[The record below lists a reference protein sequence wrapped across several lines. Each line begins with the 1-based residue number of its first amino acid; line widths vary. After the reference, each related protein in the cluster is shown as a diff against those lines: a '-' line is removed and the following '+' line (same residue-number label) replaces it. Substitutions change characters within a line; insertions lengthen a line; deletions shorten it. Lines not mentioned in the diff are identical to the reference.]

1 MVAFQ
6 SKYSASLHYKAIF
19 MKRFF
24 LVTILAIF
32 SVFAMQAQ
40 QGPLMI
46 KSGSKGLYL
55 EHKVATKENFYSIGR
70 LYNTPP
76 KELGPYNG
84 LDITKGLSLGQVINI
99 PLSSANF
106 SQTANAGT
114 PVYYLPAAK
123 EGLFRASTNN
133 NNVTVEKLRE
143 WNKLTGDNI
152 PAGANL
158 IVGFLQSAEMKSV
171 AVAVPGKPVVK
182 NVPKPVAEE
191 PVVKKEVVVPPPV
204 KIEETKPVIIEEKK
218 PDPPVVVQPVKQ
230 VEKPA
235 VKEEPKYE
243 PPVVPQPKAEIVK
256 GTGYFKS
263 GYELQIKRQPAAKE
277 LVTGAGIFKT
287 TSGWSDGKYYLLI
300 DNVPSG
306 TIVKIS
312 NPTNNKIIYA
322 KVLGE
327 MAGIRQNSGL
337 DIRISNAA
345 AAALEIPE
353 QDKFIVKVNYVP

>member
-24 LVTILAIF
+24 LVTILTIF
-32 SVFAMQAQ
+32 SVFAIQAQ

-46 KSGSKGLYL
+46 KNGSKGLYL
-55 EHKVATKENFYSIGR
+55 EHKVAAKENFYSIGR

-106 SQTANAGT
+106 SQTANLGA

-152 PAGANL
+152 PAGAKL

-171 AVAVPGKPVVK
+171 AVAVPEKPIVK
-182 NVPKPVAEE
+182 DVPKPVEE
-191 PVVKKEVVVPPPV
+191 QPVVKKEVVVPPPP
-204 KIEETKPVIIEEKK
+204 KAEEKTPVIIEEKK

-230 VEKPA
+230 VEKPV

-243 PPVVPQPKAEIVK
+243 SPVVQQPKAEIVK
-256 GTGYFKS
+256 GTGYFKA
-263 GYELQIKRQPAAKE
+263 GFEQQIKKQPAAKE

-353 QDKFIVKVNYVP
+353 QDKFIVKVNY

>member
-1 MVAFQ
+1 
-6 SKYSASLHYKAIF
+6 

-24 LVTILAIF
+24 FVTILVIF

-55 EHKVATKENFYSIGR
+55 EHKVAAKENFYSIGR

-99 PLSSANF
+99 PLSSVNF
-106 SQTANAGT
+106 SQTTKAGV

-123 EGLFRASTNN
+123 EGLFKASTNN
-133 NNVTVEKLRE
+133 NNVPVEKLRE
-143 WNKLTGDNI
+143 WNNLTGDNI
-152 PAGANL
+152 PAGKKL
-158 IVGFLQSAEMKSV
+158 IVGFLQSAEMRNI
-171 AVAVPGKPVVK
+171 AVLTEKPKVQEA
-182 NVPKPVAEE
+182 PKPVAEP
-191 PVVKKEVVVPPPV
+191 PVVKKEVVVPPSPAKV
-204 KIEETKPVIIEEKK
+204 EEKKPVIEEKK
-218 PDPPVVVQPVKQ
+218 PEPPPLAVQPIKQ
-230 VEKPA
+230 VDKP
-235 VKEEPKYE
+235 VIKEEPKYE
-243 PPVVPQPKAEIVK
+243 PPVVQKPKAEIK
-256 GTGYFKS
+256 GTGYFKQS
-263 GYELQIKRQPAAKE
+263 FEQQIKSKPVSKE
-277 LVTGAGIFKT
+277 QVTSAGVFKT

-312 NPTNNKIIYA
+312 NPTNNKVIYA

-345 AAALEIPE
+345 ASALEIPE
-353 QDKFIVKVNYVP
+353 QDKFIVKVNYAPAP

>member
-1 MVAFQ
+1 
-6 SKYSASLHYKAIF
+6 

>member
-1 MVAFQ
+1 
-6 SKYSASLHYKAIF
+6 

-24 LVTILAIF
+24 LVTILAMF
-32 SVFAMQAQ
+32 SVLGMQAQ

-55 EHKVATKENFYSIGR
+55 EHKVAAKENFYSIGR

-99 PLSSANF
+99 PLAPLNF
-106 SQTANAGT
+106 SQTTNAGV

-133 NNVTVEKLRE
+133 NNVSVDKLRE

-152 PAGANL
+152 PVGTKL
-158 IVGFLQSAEMKSV
+158 IVGYLQSTEMKSV
-171 AVAVPGKPVVK
+171 AATVTEKPK
-182 NVPKPVAEE
+182 AQEVPKPVTEQ

-204 KIEETKPVIIEEKK
+204 KVEEKK
-218 PDPPVVVQPVKQ
+218 PVVEEKKPEPPVAVQPVKQ
-230 VEKPA
+230 VEKPV

-243 PPVVPQPKAEIVK
+243 PPVVQKPKAEIK
-256 GTGYFKS
+256 GTGYFKTS
-263 GYELQIKRQPAAKE
+263 FEQQIKRQPAAKE
-277 LVTGAGIFKT
+277 QVTSAGVFKT

-312 NPTNNKIIYA
+312 NPTNNKVIYA

-327 MAGIRQNSGL
+327 MSGIRQNSGL

-345 AAALEIPE
+345 AAALEIPD
-353 QDKFIVKVNYVP
+353 QDKFIVKVNY

>member
-6 SKYSASLHYKAIF
+6 SKYSASLHSKAIF

-24 LVTILAIF
+24 LITILTMF
-32 SVFAMQAQ
+32 SVFAIWAQ
-40 QGPLMI
+40 EGLLMI
-46 KSGSKGLYL
+46 KNGNKGLYL
-55 EHKVATKENFYSIGR
+55 EHKVAAKENFYSIGR

-76 KELGPYNG
+76 KDLGPYNG

-106 SQTANAGT
+106 SQTVNSGS
-114 PVYYLPAAK
+114 PVYYIPAAK

-133 NNVTVEKLRE
+133 NNVSVEKLRE
-143 WNKLTGDNI
+143 WNKLTGDNV
-152 PAGANL
+152 PNGSKL

-171 AVAVPGKPVVK
+171 VAVQEKPKVQEVR
-182 NVPKPVAEE
+182 KPPVEQ
-191 PVVKKEVVVPPPV
+191 PVVKKEVTIVPPP
-204 KIEETKPVIIEEKK
+204 KAEEKPQVIIEEKK
-218 PDPPVVVQPVKQ
+218 PEPPVVQPVKQ
-230 VEKPA
+230 IEKPV

-243 PPVVPQPKAEIVK
+243 PPVVPKAEIVK
-256 GTGYFKS
+256 GTGYFKT
-263 GYELQIKRQPAAKE
+263 GFEQQIKRQPAAKE
-277 LVTGAGIFKT
+277 QVTSAGIFKT
-287 TSGWSDGKYYLLI
+287 ASGWSDGKYYLLI
-300 DNVPSG
+300 DNVSPG

-353 QDKFIVKVNYVP
+353 QDKFIVKVNY

>member
-1 MVAFQ
+1 MF
-6 SKYSASLHYKAIF
+6 SA
-19 MKRFF
+19 
-24 LVTILAIF
+24 F
-32 SVFAMQAQ
+32 SVLAQ
-40 QGPLMI
+40 SGPLMI

-84 LDITKGLSLGQVINI
+84 LDITKGLSLGQIINI
-99 PLSSANF
+99 PLSSVNF

-123 EGLFRASTNN
+123 EGLFRAGTNN
-133 NNVTVEKLRE
+133 NNVSVDKLRE

-152 PAGANL
+152 PAGTKL
-158 IVGFLQSAEMKSV
+158 IVGYLQSAEMKSV
-171 AVAVPGKPVVK
+171 ALAVTEKPK
-182 NVPKPVAEE
+182 AQEVPKPVAEQ

-204 KIEETKPVIIEEKK
+204 KVEEKK
-218 PDPPVVVQPVKQ
+218 PVAEEKKPEPPVVVQPVKQ
-230 VEKPA
+230 VEKPV
-235 VKEEPKYE
+235 VKEEPKYT
-243 PPVVPQPKAEIVK
+243 PPVVQQPKPDIK
-256 GTGYFKS
+256 GSGYFKP
-263 GYELQIKRQPAAKE
+263 GFEQQIKRQPAAKE

-312 NPTNNKIIYA
+312 NPTNNKVVYA
-322 KVLGE
+322 KVLGA

-353 QDKFIVKVNYVP
+353 QDKFIVKVNY